1 MSQELT
7 TTLECLDKS
16 MRQLRLAMR
25 DVPYRREGFKSQ
37 HHAFVRSVAV
47 LRTSLSYS
55 RSQLEPASAR
65 RRRRGNPRK

>member
-7 TTLECLDKS
+7 TALECLDKS
-16 MRQLRLAMR
+16 MVQLRRALR
-25 DVPYRREGFKSQ
+25 DIPYRSAGFRGD
-37 HHAFVRSVAV
+37 HTAFVKSVAA

-65 RRRRGNPRK
+65 RRRK

>member
-7 TTLECLDKS
+7 TALECLDKS
-16 MRQLRLAMR
+16 MRQLRLAML

-37 HHAFVRSVAV
+37 HNAFVRSVAV

-55 RSQLEPASAR
+55 RSQLEPLSAR
-65 RRRRGNPRK
+65 RRRRGSPRK